1 MKYKDCPAYDKNTE
15 TIKKEIGSARGEI
28 LYKESEIILSE
39 RCSVTGK
46 TDDFDCT
53 NCALYKA
60 FLSGNKNKS

>member
-1 MKYKDCPAYDKNTE
+1 MTFEQIWIYYNTFLE
-15 TIKKEIGSARGEI
+15 KGEI

-46 TDDFDCT
+46 TDDFDCK